1 MSSFQFPLNV
11 LSDGCFV
18 ATNKTGI
25 MLKPHFKVRSCEISE
40 NKNHKHKTVAAN
52 FCCGFY
58 PFELFGYF
66 LTLLCIRAAWEFE
79 HCWASTPEGKSAP
92 VHCSVEITNDLPG
105 SPISNIQVFLTNR
118 PCISKKPK
126 PYLTQ
131 IQSSQFHR
139 NGSSLR
145 QLNCIK
151 EQILK
156 TW

>member
-66 LTLLCIRAAWEFE
+66 LTLLCIRAARSRIWALLSFNSRRKICASALQ
-79 HCWASTPEGKSAP
+79 CWDNKRPTW
-92 VHCSVEITNDLPG
+92 LPY
-105 SPISNIQVFLTNR
+105 F
-118 PCISKKPK
+118 K
-126 PYLTQ
+126 
-131 IQSSQFHR
+131 H
-139 NGSSLR
+139 SSLSHKPTMYF
-145 QLNCIK
+145 K
-151 EQILK
+151 ETQAISHTNTILTVSQK
-156 TW
+156 WLLAPTTKLL

>member
-11 LSDGCFV
+11 LSDGRFV

-66 LTLLCIRAAWEFE
+66 LTLLCIRAARSRI
-79 HCWASTPEGKSAP
+79 WALLSFNSRRKICA
-92 VHCSVEITNDLPG
+92 SVEITNDLPG

-118 PCISKKPK
+118 PCISKKSK

-145 QLNCIK
+145 QLNCFK
-151 EQILK
+151 EKILK

>member
-66 LTLLCIRAAWEFE
+66 LTLLCIRAARSRIWALLSFNSRRKICASALQ
-79 HCWASTPEGKSAP
+79 CWDNKRPTWLPYFKHSSLSYKPTVYFK
-92 VHCSVEITNDLPG
+92 EIL
-105 SPISNIQVFLTNR
+105 PISHTNTILTV
-118 PCISKKPK
+118 
-126 PYLTQ
+126 
-131 IQSSQFHR
+131 SQKWLLAPTTKLF
-139 NGSSLR
+139 
-145 QLNCIK
+145 
-151 EQILK
+151 
-156 TW
+156 